1 MKENQYMQKIT
12 RFVLTSILSICGIVS
27 MAQLDTTYQFKRPL
41 SDTGAVKVFKVGIF
55 APLYL
60 DSVFSGGSYRY
71 GKNFPRFTQQALDF
85 VQGAQIAL
93 DSLQLPGNSIQ
104 VRFYDTKSYN
114 NPVSKQIKAKQ
125 LDGLDLMI
133 GAVKDEEF
141 LDLAYF
147 SRRNNIPFVSATYPN
162 DGGMTGNPFMIVAN
176 PTLKAHCEAI
186 YAHLLVY
193 NGADKLYLVRK
204 PGGSEDIVA
213 NYFKEINSPDGKP
226 LLNIETVNILN
237 DDFTVLAKKLDS
249 NRTSVVI
256 GGSLN
261 EKFATGLAEYLSAI
275 SSTYAVTLLG
285 MPNWD
290 GFKTLRKN
298 KKLTDF
304 AVYFTTPYFNNKW
317 DEHSIKIK
325 QVYLDKYKGMPSDM
339 SYKGYEFTLRFVRL
353 LTAYQS
359 NLLSHLNDSKEKV
372 FTDFFFKPIFL
383 SPTVTVPDYFENK
396 KLYFIKI
403 ENGEFSKAW

>member
-1 MKENQYMQKIT
+1 MNRFT
-12 RFVLTSILSICGIVS
+12 RFFLLNVFCLTGLVAT
-27 MAQLDTTYQFKRPL
+27 AQLDTIVQFKTA
-41 SDTGAVKVFKVGIF
+41 SDTIKLKQYKVGIF

-60 DSVFSGGSYRY
+60 DSVFAGGTYRY
-71 GKNFPRFTQQALDF
+71 AKNFPRFAQQALDF

-104 VRFYDTKSYN
+104 VRFYDTRLNN
-114 NPVSKQIKAKQ
+114 NPLSKQIINGQ

-147 SRRNNIPFVSATYPN
+147 SRRKNIPFISATHPN
-162 DGGMTGNPFMIVAN
+162 DGGMTRNPFMIIAN

-186 YAHLLVY
+186 YANLLVY
-193 NGADKLYLVRK
+193 HGNDKLYLVRK

-213 NYFKEINSPDGKP
+213 SYFKEINSPDGKP

-237 DDFTVLAKKLDS
+237 NDYTVLANKLDS
-249 NRTSVVI
+249 NRNAVVV

-261 EKFATGLAEYLSAI
+261 EKFASGLAEYLSSV

-325 QVYLDKYKGMPSDM
+325 KVYLDKYKGMPSDM

-353 LTAYQS
+353 LTAHQS
-359 NLLSHLNDSKEKV
+359 NLLSHLNDNNEKI

-403 ENGEFSKAW
+403 ENGELSKAW